1 MERQKFL
8 RRGWVCGLISPVACV
23 IFLLLQMAGVWE
35 SGSYIAVVLAGILM
49 VEMLIGTIAPFWWL
63 LTLSR
68 KGASIAGKPTLLIG
82 LNILAIVVSLVFFF

>member
-63 LTLSR
+63 LTLYR
-68 KGASIAGKPTLLIG
+68 KGRTAAGRPMILVG
-82 LNILAIVVSLVFFF
+82 VNIFAIVVSLVFFF